1 MKSAEFLKKV
11 VEDAT
16 AGATCSS
23 AIASAPPTSL
33 FTPVKRKPSKTMS
46 AVGQGI
52 YSNNKGKK

>member
-1 MKSAEFLKKV
+1 MKSKEFLPI

-33 FTPVKRKPSKTMS
+33 FTPVKRKPNKLMKQ
-46 AVGQGI
+46 VGTGI
-52 YSNNKGKK
+52 YSNSKGKK